1 MDKHALHNLL
11 KLRRQECE

>member
-11 KLRRQECE
+11 KLRSQ